1 MFPDLTFIKH
11 RLALSIGNG
20 GHRALGVRYRMPLC
34 PGATGYPG
42 LNAIGASF
50 TRIAPVLQS
59 FEGTFQILVCPLNM
73 ASALD
78 PTEIFGR
85 AADEGKRRL
94 DQSLAA
100 LLATGFIAGFTVI
113 FGIVAQALIES
124 AAEPHFREFASVLGA
139 LGFGVGIMFLILGR
153 AELFS
158 ENFFDPIA
166 TAFEGKESHVSRRLI
181 RLWVFTFALNIVGGA
196 LLIGI
201 LSVEG
206 ALPNDAQMPV
216 VALAQELAKSAPWAT
231 FARSVVGG
239 ALVALLSFLVI
250 AAQSS
255 GTRAAMALAVGF
267 LLALGPF
274 EHVVVALLHMQF
286 GWFLGADITGEQIA
300 KVGAI
305 SLAGNFLG
313 GIGLVTLSHAA
324 QALGNDKDQSSRR
337 SST

>member
-1 MFPDLTFIKH
+1 M
-11 RLALSIGNG
+11 
-20 GHRALGVRYRMPLC
+20 
-34 PGATGYPG
+34 
-42 LNAIGASF
+42 
-50 TRIAPVLQS
+50 
-59 FEGTFQILVCPLNM
+59 CPLDM

-94 DQSLAA
+94 DQSLVA

-124 AAEPHFREFASVLGA
+124 AAEPHFGGFASVLGA
-139 LGFGVGIMFLILGR
+139 LGFGVGITFLILGR

-166 TAFEGKESHVSRRLI
+166 TAFEGKESHVLRQLI
-181 RLWVFTFALNIVGGA
+181 RLWVLTFALNIVGGT
-196 LLIGI
+196 LLIII
-201 LSVEG
+201 LSLEG
-206 ALPNDAQMPV
+206 TLPTDAQKPLV
-216 VALAQELAKSAPWAT
+216 SIAQELANSAPGAT

-250 AAQSS
+250 TAQSS
-255 GTRAAMALAVGF
+255 GARAAMALAVGF

-274 EHVVVALLHMQF
+274 EHVVVSLLHMQF
-286 GWFLGADITGEQIA
+286 GWFVGADIAGEQIA

-305 SLAGNFLG
+305 SLVGNILG
-313 GIGLVTLSHAA
+313 GVGLVTLSHAA
-324 QALGNDKDQSSRR
+324 QALGDDKG
-337 SST
+337 